1 MAEPNNEQNSME
13 VVSTGDENIIS
24 SEEALANM
32 RSAFFEDNQQ
42 PEESTEEVEE
52 DDLEEENTEEI
63 DEEEDSDEDDLEE
76 EEESEEDEDEEE
88 VDDSEEE
95 DNEDF
100 DDDDEDLDLDN
111 NPEEDPLD
119 EDDDEEEVETNK
131 ETAVTQLR
139 KISKLNKQ
147 LESDNDL
154 LNEQLV
160 SKDQEIE
167 NLQSQI
173 DKMSAVKVDPTS
185 HPDFMDLRSKTHNG
199 IATQLR
205 RVVGTSKAKAIVGTE
220 AEPRWGKILTE
231 VANLDSLPF
240 EEQDA
245 VEDNLRLH
253 VAQRLGFQGN
263 ELDPDIDDEYIASA
277 DKIISTVGN
286 FTSNYDKLADLH
298 STILSKSQNKS
309 LEIGHKEYNMKTKS
323 VREGLALIET
333 MTDKQIQEDPDSLQ
347 SLAAKKIQN
356 SPKMK
361 SQFQKIKKAVLEMAH
376 GPEALSQEE
385 LDKHVATG
393 KDMDEFH
400 KKRQKR
406 VDNFRNERL
415 AEIASILTLLPE
427 IKEQMPKFFNNQ
439 DQKKKNDAKKQ
450 VIRKGKTSASK
461 GKKSKVKKPEPT
473 SDELKLEIE
482 KSLGIRR

>member
-1 MAEPNNEQNSME
+1 MAEPNIDQNSNE
-13 VVSTGDENIIS
+13 VVSTGDGDGMS

-32 RSAFFEDNQQ
+32 RSAFFEEDEQ
-42 PEESTEEVEE
+42 VEQ
-52 DDLEEENTEEI
+52 NTEEDESEELDEDHI
-63 DEEEDSDEDDLEE
+63 PEIDDFEHSDEEEEDSDDEEEDSDEEE
-76 EEESEEDEDEEE
+76 EDSDDEEE
-88 VDDSEEE
+88 
-95 DNEDF
+95 EDF
-100 DDDDEDLDLDN
+100 DDEEDLDLDN
-111 NPEEDPLD
+111 NPEEDPLGDD
-119 EDDDEEEVETNK
+119 EEEEEVETNK

-139 KISKLNKQ
+139 KVSKLNKQ

-167 NLQSQI
+167 DLQSQI
-173 DKMSAVKVDPTS
+173 DKMSSVKVDPTS
-185 HPDFMDLRSKTHNG
+185 HPDFMDLRTKTHNG

-253 VAQRLGFQGN
+253 VAQRLGFQGD

-277 DKIISTVGN
+277 DKIIATVGN
-286 FTSNYDKLADLH
+286 FTPNYDKLADLH

-309 LEIGHKEYNMKTKS
+309 LEIGYKEYNLKTKS

-361 SQFQKIKKAVLEMAH
+361 AQFQKIKKAVLEMAH

-385 LDKHVATG
+385 LDKHLATG

-400 KKRQKR
+400 KKRAKR
-406 VDNFRNERL
+406 VENFRNDRL

-439 DQKKKNDAKKQ
+439 DQKKRNDAKKQ
-450 VIRKGKTSASK
+450 VLRKGKSSPSK
-461 GKKSKVKKPEPT
+461 GKKSKVKKAEPT
-473 SDELKLEIE
+473 SEELKASIA
-482 KSLGIRR
+482 KSLGMG